1 MSADLCDLSSK
12 IKDVNYSNQSIIQ
25 RLSGKSKYILIVPT
39 NATDDKNVTIYDYQS
54 VKYNTPSD
62 EYGKTVSSEYD
73 ILCDLSS
80 FVKLPR
86 YSYFFGYILG
96 ALILGFGSDRGGRKM
111 IILSSIWTTGIMS
124 LFQIVGNDFISYT
137 FFSFFIGLFIGV
149 RIYH

>member
-12 IKDVNYSNQSIIQ
+12 IKDLNYSNQSIIQ
-25 RLSGKSKYILIVPT
+25 RLSGKSKYILLVPT
-39 NATDDKNVTIYDYQS
+39 NKTDDKNITIYDYQS
-54 VKYNTPSD
+54 VKYNSPLD
-62 EYGKTVSSEYD
+62 VYGKTVSSEYE

-111 IILSSIWTTGIMS
+111 IILSSI
-124 LFQIVGNDFISYT
+124 
-137 FFSFFIGLFIGV
+137 
-149 RIYH
+149 